1 MRIHEFQAK
10 SLLAGFGIP
19 VPRGEA
25 VRTPAEARAAAE
37 RLGGPIL
44 IKAQIH
50 AGGRAKAGGVLKAGT
65 PAEAEAAAARLLG
78 RPLVT
83 AQTGP
88 EGRVVHRVL
97 VEEALKIEREFYLG
111 LTVSREEERL
121 VLLVSPMGGV
131 DVEALALDEPDL
143 ILRQRISPS
152 TGLRPFQAKR
162 AAFAFGLA
170 GPAFSRAVKLVAD
183 LVRAFEATDASLVE
197 INPLALAAGGELVAA
212 DAKMEFDDNGLARR
226 PEVKALRDPDEESPQ
241 EREASLAGLSYV
253 KLDGDVGCMVNGAG
267 LAMATMDLIAL
278 SGGRPANFLDVGG
291 GVTEEAVATA
301 FAILAA
307 DPGVRSALVNIFGG
321 IVRCD
326 LVAQGIVRAARE
338 HGLRIP
344 VVTRLEG
351 TNVDAGR
358 KILADSGLPFTT
370 APNMEAAARE
380 AVRLARGRGG
390 AG

>member
-162 AAFAFGLA
+162 AAFAFG
-170 GPAFSRAVKLVAD
+170 
-183 LVRAFEATDASLVE
+183 
-197 INPLALAAGGELVAA
+197 
-212 DAKMEFDDNGLARR
+212 
-226 PEVKALRDPDEESPQ
+226 
-241 EREASLAGLSYV
+241 
-253 KLDGDVGCMVNGAG
+253 
-267 LAMATMDLIAL
+267 
-278 SGGRPANFLDVGG
+278 
-291 GVTEEAVATA
+291 
-301 FAILAA
+301 
-307 DPGVRSALVNIFGG
+307 
-321 IVRCD
+321 
-326 LVAQGIVRAARE
+326 
-338 HGLRIP
+338 
-344 VVTRLEG
+344 
-351 TNVDAGR
+351 
-358 KILADSGLPFTT
+358 
-370 APNMEAAARE
+370 
-380 AVRLARGRGG
+380 
-390 AG
+390 